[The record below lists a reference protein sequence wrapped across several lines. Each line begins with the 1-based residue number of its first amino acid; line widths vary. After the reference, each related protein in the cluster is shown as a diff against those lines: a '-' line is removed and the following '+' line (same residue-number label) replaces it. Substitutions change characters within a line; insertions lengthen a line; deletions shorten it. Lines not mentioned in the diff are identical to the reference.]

1 MVLSVTHTLLAINC
15 GGEEE
20 PSFAAG
26 RNGVLYMGKIQK
38 DWVKEKLILWTF
50 WGKCSSVAQL
60 CQLRH
65 QVSPGICSPQH
76 LLTPRQLWLCLCGC
90 PAGHLHIHIFTVT
103 PAPHENAAVLWERAG
118 NNCSPVLLRGGK
130 YWPLNDE
137 SLVTQRV
144 CLVLHS
150 RIAVVLLKHWT
161 TGWEDAQC
169 VADNS

>member
-1 MVLSVTHTLLAINC
+1 MKEEFHPCMMVLSVTHTLLAINC
-15 GGEEE
+15 GREEE
-20 PSFAAG
+20 PSFAAE
-26 RNGVLYMGKIQK
+26 RNGVLHMGKIQK

-103 PAPHENAAVLWERAG
+103 PAPHENAAVLWQRAAI
-118 NNCSPVLLRGGK
+118 
-130 YWPLNDE
+130 
-137 SLVTQRV
+137 T
-144 CLVLHS
+144 
-150 RIAVVLLKHWT
+150 A
-161 TGWEDAQC
+161 AQC
-169 VADNS
+169 CCRWKILAFEWWEFSYSKSLSCPSQSNCCGAA